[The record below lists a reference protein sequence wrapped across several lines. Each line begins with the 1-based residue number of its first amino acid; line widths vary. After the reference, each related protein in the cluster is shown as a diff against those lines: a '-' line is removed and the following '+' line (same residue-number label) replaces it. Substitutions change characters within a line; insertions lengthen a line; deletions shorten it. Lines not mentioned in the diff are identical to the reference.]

1 MDYKKAISI
10 KWKTIIP
17 EVSPDE
23 VINVIFPNNH
33 CMSIP
38 KLGGNSHYDDLMKQV
53 DAGEVTI
60 EPADEPDPEPEKKA
74 NE

>member
-1 MDYKKAISI
+1 MDYKKATSI

-23 VINVIFPNNH
+23 VVNVTFPDNH
-33 CMSIP
+33 CLSIP
-38 KLGGNSHYDDLMKQV
+38 KLEGNSHYNDLMKQV

-60 EPADEPDPEPEKKA
+60 EPA